1 MVMSHKYRFGTFW
14 SQALNV
20 ALETIP
26 KDRHGKVSKEY
37 LRAVLDTVAP
47 SASLP
52 PIGAVSQVNNPRAV
66 LIFFVF
72 EIVYFAFE
80 FTCMLQLFC
89 LYFKTNETTT

>member
-1 MVMSHKYRFGTFW
+1 MMVMSHKYRFGTFW

-47 SASLP
+47 SATLP
-52 PIGAVSQVNNPRAV
+52 PIGAVSQVNNAPCG
-66 LIFFVF
+66 LNI
-72 EIVYFAFE
+72 
-80 FTCMLQLFC
+80 FC
-89 LYFKTNETTT
+89 L